1 MNRITKIKLKLQM
14 VSKKDY
20 GMLAK
25 TIMLTKQRR
34 TLDIQEKNNC
44 KTLMTM
50 ISTDSKEKAIIKN
63 KIKIFTA
70 EMMMLMKRKQYL
82 DHLKTG
88 T

>member
-25 TIMLTKQRR
+25 TIMLTKKRR

-70 EMMMLMKRKQYL
+70 EMMKLMKRK
-82 DHLKTG
+82 
-88 T
+88 

>member
-1 MNRITKIKLKLQM
+1 MNRITKIKLKLQT
-14 VSKKDY
+14 VSKKDC

-25 TIMLTKQRR
+25 TIMRAKKRR

-70 EMMMLMKRKQYL
+70 EMMKLMKRK
-82 DHLKTG
+82 
-88 T
+88 

>member
-70 EMMMLMKRKQYL
+70 EMMKLMKRKQYL

>member
-25 TIMLTKQRR
+25 TIMRTKKRR

-50 ISTDSKEKAIIKN
+50 ISTESKEKAIIKN

-70 EMMMLMKRKQYL
+70 EMMMLMKRK
-82 DHLKTG
+82 
-88 T
+88 